1 MSIDELERE
10 IDNVTARMKTAANQL
25 DFERA
30 IQLREQVSN
39 LTNLK
44 GSKRKSRVS
53 DESGSTCFKSAWHSV
68 T

>member
-1 MSIDELERE
+1 MSIDEMERE

-39 LTNLK
+39 LTKQLERLK
-44 GSKRKSRVS
+44 KKKSR
-53 DESGSTCFKSAWHSV
+53 K
-68 T
+68 